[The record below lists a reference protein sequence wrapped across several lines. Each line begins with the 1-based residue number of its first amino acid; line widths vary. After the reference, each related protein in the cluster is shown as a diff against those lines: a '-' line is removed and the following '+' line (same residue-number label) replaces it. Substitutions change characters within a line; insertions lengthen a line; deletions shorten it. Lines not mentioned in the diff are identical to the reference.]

1 MRNRTAIDSLL
12 VYSAYQNPFPGEI
25 LAGLSVS
32 KRWPNWEVAR
42 SSSLSKGI
50 YDVFYVGYTSTNQT
64 RLSRTAINVATR
76 DVSTYN
82 SRELIKSGVCKPNEH
97 SWIEV
102 TEFFVVMTCLTD
114 IIVYER
120 STLEMV
126 VRIPN
131 VRSDNRTLTF
141 EKTAQ
146 LNIIYKTGSSLNLIE
161 ILALPE
167 DLQTKFRVKYVM
179 GDPV

>member
-1 MRNRTAIDSLL
+1 M
-12 VYSAYQNPFPGEI
+12 
-25 LAGLSVS
+25 
-32 KRWPNWEVAR
+32 AR

-50 YDVFYVGYTSTNQT
+50 YDIFYVGYTSTNQT
-64 RLSRTAINVATR
+64 RLSRTTVNVATR
-76 DVSTYN
+76 DVNTFN
-82 SRELIKSGVCKPNEH
+82 SRELIKSGACKANEH

-102 TEFFVVMTCLTD
+102 TQFFVMMTCLND

-141 EKTAQ
+141 EKTA
-146 LNIIYKTGSSLNLIE
+146 
-161 ILALPE
+161 
-167 DLQTKFRVKYVM
+167 
-179 GDPV
+179 